1 MRRKTSKW
9 IHTFAVLLC
18 LMVLTGSMPMTP
30 TAAEPKEVLE
40 QASGEDGLDEEQAS
54 GEDGLAEEQAS
65 GEDGLVEEQTSGEDG
80 LAEEQTSG
88 EDGLVE

>member
-30 TAAEPKEVLE
+30 TAAEPKDVPV
-40 QASGEDGLDEEQAS
+40 QTS

-65 GEDGLVEEQTSGEDG
+65 GEDGF
-80 LAEEQTSG
+80 AEG
-88 EDGLVE
+88 IG